1 METIEIKAK
10 DLYIEH
16 MVDAMADY
24 IKAQGCPA
32 LDAQKVR
39 FVKEDCTAFWNNWYV
54 SEGKMDVIARP
65 FLALV
70 ARGKHG
76 TSPKGVVYRCMSG
89 RDATFKVG
97 EKVYFMSV

>member
-1 METIEIKAK
+1 MKTIEIKAK

-39 FVKEDCTAFWNNWYV
+39 FVNGRGVFWNGWYV
-54 SEGKMDVIARP
+54 SEGRMQVIGIP
-65 FLALV
+65 FNAMV
-70 ARGKHG
+70 ARGKHE

>member
-24 IKAQGCPA
+24 IKEQGCPE
-32 LDAQKVR
+32 LDAQKVV
-39 FVKEDCTAFWNNWYV
+39 FVGERGGWWRDWYV

-70 ARGKHG
+70 ARGKHL
-76 TSPKGVVYRCMSG
+76 TTPKGVVYRCMSG

-97 EKVYFMSV
+97 DKVYYMSV

>member
-1 METIEIKAK
+1 METIQIKAK

-24 IKAQGCPA
+24 IKEQGYPA
-32 LDAQKVR
+32 LDAQKVQFANGR
-39 FVKEDCTAFWNNWYV
+39 GAWWDGWYV
-54 SEGKMDVIARP
+54 SEGQTDVIVRP
-65 FLALV
+65 FLAMV
-70 ARGKHG
+70 ARGRHE
-76 TSPKGVVYRCMSG
+76 TSPKGVAYHCMSG